1 MRSSW
6 CLVGN
11 RNGEI
16 VTDHV
21 DGIAAEIRTAQG
33 GDRFGVH
40 TLIGE
45 IGTGRG
51 ADFCILDAEARLP
64 HHGSRQLFA
73 RHDTFVDVFVERMRV
88 GLGTQFVSQDLAG
101 RDAALKEL
109 QRRIDLREV
118 LGSF

>member
-1 MRSSW
+1 MRFSW
-6 CLVGN
+6 GLVGN

-16 VTDHV
+16 VTNHV
-21 DGIAAEIRTAQG
+21 DGIAAKLRAAQR
-33 GDRFGVH
+33 GDRFSVH

-45 IGTGRG
+45 ISTGRR
-51 ADFCILDAEARLP
+51 ADFCILDTEALLP
-64 HHGSRQLFA
+64 YHGTRQLFA
-73 RHDTFVDVFVERMRV
+73 RHDTFVDVFVERMRI